1 MAYKYPD
8 LPKRSDP
15 EYGKMY
21 REKMKQLG
29 KDNKTYYK
37 EYSRKRVEENPNY
50 WAEKYD
56 KEKSKEYRENNKASL
71 MEKQWKHRGIIDIT
85 YEIYNKTLEEQQ
97 NKCKICDR
105 EPTSTLHADHDH
117 KTGKFR
123 ALLCT
128 SCNNGLGIYEKN
140 KEKYQ
145 QYLNNHDKLL

>member
-37 EYSRKRVEENPNY
+37 EYSRKKVEENPNY

-56 KEKSKEYRENNKASL
+56 KEKSKKYRENISISNSDYLLDQDFK
-71 MEKQWKHRGIIDIT
+71 T
-85 YEIYNKTLEEQQ
+85 YL
-97 NKCKICDR
+97 
-105 EPTSTLHADHDH
+105 ST
-117 KTGKFR
+117 F
-123 ALLCT
+123 
-128 SCNNGLGIYEKN
+128 I
-140 KEKYQ
+140 
-145 QYLNNHDKLL
+145 